1 MKTPGLL
8 LLFLL
13 GLAPA
18 AVRAEESALP
28 QDVAEFLAQR
38 EECDHWRGEPPWDQA
53 RAAQIDWYSCQACSG
68 TDGKLARLKR
78 KYARNAQ
85 VMSELKPLTPK
96 IESTQTLRP
105 AFCRSLKPPPGS

>member
-8 LLFLL
+8 LMLLL

-18 AVRAEESALP
+18 TVLAEEPALP
-28 QDVAEFLAQR
+28 RDVADFLARR
-38 EECDHWRGEPPWDQA
+38 EECDHWRGEPPWDPA
-53 RAAQIDWYSCQACSG
+53 RAAQIDWNGCQACSG
-68 TDGKLARLKR
+68 TDRNLARLKR

-85 VMSELKPLTPK
+85 VMTELKPLTPK
-96 IESTQTLRP
+96 IETTSTLRP